1 MTGSSTSNASTD
13 RMTYKI
19 DSSRR
24 RLVHSKADSD
34 RAIANALATSSAR
47 ATAINAA
54 TAAVLALPRK
64 HTHGDIENALA
75 AALQDHRAEFHE
87 SATAAARRAH
97 QRHFHPLR
105 PAPEHPGL
113 APRNLPLQDRALVP
127 ALPPQALDHP
137 KVREEWI
144 ASHEAAHR
152 ARYMLRPDILEAWAN
167 FDLQTARWEA
177 HQAGRKASGDLR
189 QPVPRDFLK
198 NAKETLQARY
208 TSSLES
214 ALSMIET
221 IASGDAEVFQGP
233 SYGGSHHLVRMSE
246 DDLRIDWSLT
256 ELENDGLQVVS
267 RKRREEREAATAAR
281 SARTPEEREAD
292 FDALM
297 EKMLAQPMPQRVEPN
312 LTGLFPLPDNP
323 DELEGNVLEAMVGY
337 IAVAVNMAETQHA
350 KALTK
355 IRTAKRKEAEAADPE
370 GTKAAKA
377 TTARMKGNDRIKRHR
392 ANETTEQAA
401 ERRAKNAAAGRAR
414 RAKKAARV

>member
-1 MTGSSTSNASTD
+1 
-13 RMTYKI
+13 
-19 DSSRR
+19 
-24 RLVHSKADSD
+24 
-34 RAIANALATSSAR
+34 
-47 ATAINAA
+47 
-54 TAAVLALPRK
+54 
-64 HTHGDIENALA
+64 
-75 AALQDHRAEFHE
+75 
-87 SATAAARRAH
+87 
-97 QRHFHPLR
+97 
-105 PAPEHPGL
+105 
-113 APRNLPLQDRALVP
+113 
-127 ALPPQALDHP
+127 
-137 KVREEWI
+137 
-144 ASHEAAHR
+144 
-152 ARYMLRPDILEAWAN
+152 
-167 FDLQTARWEA
+167 
-177 HQAGRKASGDLR
+177 
-189 QPVPRDFLK
+189 
-198 NAKETLQARY
+198 
-208 TSSLES
+208 
-214 ALSMIET
+214 
-221 IASGDAEVFQGP
+221 
-233 SYGGSHHLVRMSE
+233 MSE

-312 LTGLFPLPDNP
+312 LTGLFPLPGNP